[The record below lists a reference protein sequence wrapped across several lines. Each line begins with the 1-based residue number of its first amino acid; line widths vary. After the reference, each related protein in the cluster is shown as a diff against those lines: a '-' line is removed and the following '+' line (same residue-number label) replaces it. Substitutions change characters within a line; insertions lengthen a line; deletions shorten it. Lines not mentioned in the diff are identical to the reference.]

1 MSSNLPKTTQT
12 SKWQCWDSHPGCL
25 ILKLVLL
32 AHMPDHFFVS
42 HYDHHPGTEGKRLV
56 SCLTVLPVL
65 GWLLL
70 GEEEGVGA
78 AAQSLGERI

>member
-1 MSSNLPKTTQT
+1 
-12 SKWQCWDSHPGCL
+12 
-25 ILKLVLL
+25 
-32 AHMPDHFFVS
+32 MPDHFFVS